1 VGSFFNLAF
10 SITFVI
16 KLVAVKMAVRLHPK
30 SSAGRVAPANPE
42 LLTVT
47 RPELLVDGSDA
58 EFRTLIHLSMSFS
71 RWISTVRDGFGALIG
86 ISGVQYEIM
95 ILVSRLQG
103 NEGITVGDLSSAIRL
118 SGAFTTIETGKLVDK
133 GLLEKSADLRDRRRV
148 RLRLTSGGRK
158 VLLSLAPYQRQIN
171 DVAFANL
178 KATELQE
185 LSGLLGELLPGM
197 DRAVNLINFILKQE
211 GGPLDVNIQ

>member
-1 VGSFFNLAF
+1 
-10 SITFVI
+10 
-16 KLVAVKMAVRLHPK
+16 MAARTHLKNVEPL
-30 SSAGRVAPANPE
+30 VAPANPE

-58 EFRTLIHLSMSFS
+58 EFRTLIHRIMAFS
-71 RWISTVRDGFGALIG
+71 RWISTVRDGFGALLG

-103 NEGITVGDLSSAIRL
+103 NDGITVGDLSGAIRL

-133 GLLEKSADLRDRRRV
+133 GLLKKSADLRDRRRV
-148 RLRLTSGGRK
+148 RLRVTSAGRK

-171 DVAFANL
+171 DTAFANL

-185 LSGLLGELLPGM
+185 LSGILSELLPGWE
-197 DRAVNLINFILKQE
+197 RAVNLIDFILKQE
-211 GGPLDVNIQ
+211 GGPLGARVQ

>member
-1 VGSFFNLAF
+1 M
-10 SITFVI
+10 T
-16 KLVAVKMAVRLHPK
+16 VRSHPK
-30 SSAGRVAPANPE
+30 SANGRVAPANAE
-42 LLTVT
+42 LSTVT

-58 EFRTLIHLSMSFS
+58 EFRTLIHRSMSFA
-71 RWISTVRDGFGALIG
+71 RWISMVRDGFGALIG

-103 NEGITVGDLSSAIRL
+103 DEGITVGELSSAIRL
-118 SGAFTTIETGKLVDK
+118 SGAFTTIEAGKLVDK

-158 VLLSLAPYQRQIN
+158 LLLSLAPYQRQVN
-171 DVAFANL
+171 DTAFANL
-178 KATELQE
+178 KATELKE
-185 LSGLLGELLPGM
+185 LSGILGDLLPGM

-211 GGPLDVNIQ
+211 SVPQDARTA

>member
-1 VGSFFNLAF
+1 M
-10 SITFVI
+10 FVL
-16 KLVAVKMAVRLHPK
+16 KLVAAKMVARLHPK
-30 SSAGRVAPANPE
+30 SSAGRVAPAKPE

-58 EFRTLIHLSMSFS
+58 EFRTLIHRSMSFS

-148 RLRLTSGGRK
+148 RLRVTSGGRK
-158 VLLSLAPYQRQIN
+158 VLLSLAPYQRQVN
-171 DVAFANL
+171 DTAFANL

-185 LSGLLGELLPGM
+185 LSGLLSELLPGM

-211 GGPLDVNIQ
+211 GGPLEGKLQ

>member
-1 VGSFFNLAF
+1 M
-10 SITFVI
+10 FVL
-16 KLVAVKMAVRLHPK
+16 KLVAAKMVARLHPK

-58 EFRTLIHLSMSFS
+58 EFRTLIHRSMSFS

-86 ISGVQYEIM
+86 ISGVQYEMM

-118 SGAFTTIETGKLVDK
+118 SGAFTTIEAGKLVDK
-133 GLLEKSADLRDRRRV
+133 GLLEIGRPARSSPRAPAGDERR
-148 RLRLTSGGRK
+148 TQGF
-158 VLLSLAPYQRQIN
+158 
-171 DVAFANL
+171 AFAR
-178 KATELQE
+178 A
-185 LSGLLGELLPGM
+185 LSASG
-197 DRAVNLINFILKQE
+197 Q
-211 GGPLDVNIQ
+211 

>member
-1 VGSFFNLAF
+1 MVARSQTKSAERRGASANL
-10 SITFVI
+10 
-16 KLVAVKMAVRLHPK
+16 
-30 SSAGRVAPANPE
+30 E

-58 EFRTLIHLSMSFS
+58 EFRTLIHRSMSFA
-71 RWISTVRDGFGALIG
+71 RWISMVRDGFGALIG

-103 NEGITVGDLSSAIRL
+103 SDGITVGDLSTAIRL

-133 GLLEKSADLRDRRRV
+133 GLLEKSADPRDRRRV
-148 RLRLTSGGRK
+148 RLRVTGAGRK
-158 VLLSLAPYQRQIN
+158 LLLSLTPYQRQVN
-171 DVAFANL
+171 DMAFANL
-178 KATELQE
+178 KPAELQG

-211 GGPLDVNIQ
+211 SGPADPRTV